1 MIISLRKHNININH
15 IINNKIKKCFY
26 MFKNKCESEYMNESI
41 FDICKELNNGTVR
54 IKIRLCLFCNYYIIV
69 NLKQDHPIIFKDII
83 NTINIYLNQN
93 YGKNLHCKY
102 PTPVRYENIEALNY
116 IERYNQ
122 IETILI

>member
-1 MIISLRKHNININH
+1 MIVSLRKHNININNV
-15 IINNKIKKCFY
+15 INNNIKKCFY
-26 MFKNKCESEYMNESI
+26 MFKNKWDSEYMNETI
-41 FDICKELNNGTVR
+41 FNICKELNNGTVR

-69 NLKQDHPIIFKDII
+69 NLKQDSPIMFKDII

-102 PTPVRYENIEALNY
+102 PTPVRYES
-116 IERYNQ
+116 